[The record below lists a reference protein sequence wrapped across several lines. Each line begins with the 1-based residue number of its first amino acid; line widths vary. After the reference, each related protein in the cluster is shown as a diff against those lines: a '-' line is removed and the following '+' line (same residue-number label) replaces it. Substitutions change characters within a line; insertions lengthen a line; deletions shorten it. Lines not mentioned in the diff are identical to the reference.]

1 MNFAFYSR
9 VAFRNVFRQRKR
21 TFSLGINYSIVTLI
35 LLLVFAFSHGAS
47 RNISSSLSRATSGHI
62 NIAGE
67 NVIDG
72 KIFKGVMDYPR
83 IEGIV
88 RDALGP
94 DTVIYPK
101 YNIWTTT
108 YNKGIPKRVRYY
120 GIYPE
125 LEADFQDQ
133 FKFIEGSW
141 DDFRKNQDGI
151 IVSSVLADYLELEPQ
166 GEVVVSTR
174 TRFGAFNT
182 ATFIVRGV
190 FETDNYFIENLAVA
204 HFDTLRKLDLADEGS
219 ASILTVFVPNP
230 DRIGRD
236 RDLVVDAL
244 KKAGFDASKP
254 ENASDAISATSSASP
269 KYKVEAG
276 QKDTV
281 RLTVATLDEVLG
293 IVGSIVTAINAI
305 GGFLAVLMLFVVV
318 IAIFI
323 NLKMTITDRMQEIG
337 TMRTIG
343 MESKGVVSIFVLEN
357 IFLAAIFVLI
367 GIAVGFGV
375 MAILVF
381 GVTLPVKGAFS
392 LLLDNGR
399 LALRP
404 KGTDIVMIIA
414 AISAFAAIF
423 SYIPSRRAGKIPPA
437 EALRKTT

>member
-1 MNFAFYSR
+1 
-9 VAFRNVFRQRKR
+9 
-21 TFSLGINYSIVTLI
+21 
-35 LLLVFAFSHGAS
+35 
-47 RNISSSLSRATSGHI
+47 
-62 NIAGE
+62 
-67 NVIDG
+67 
-72 KIFKGVMDYPR
+72 
-83 IEGIV
+83 
-88 RDALGP
+88 
-94 DTVIYPK
+94 
-101 YNIWTTT
+101 
-108 YNKGIPKRVRYY
+108 
-120 GIYPE
+120 
-125 LEADFQDQ
+125 
-133 FKFIEGSW
+133 
-141 DDFRKNQDGI
+141 
-151 IVSSVLADYLELEPQ
+151 
-166 GEVVVSTR
+166 
-174 TRFGAFNT
+174 
-182 ATFIVRGV
+182 
-190 FETDNYFIENLAVA
+190 
-204 HFDTLRKLDLADEGS
+204 
-219 ASILTVFVPNP
+219 
-230 DRIGRD
+230 
-236 RDLVVDAL
+236 
-244 KKAGFDASKP
+244 
-254 ENASDAISATSSASP
+254 
-269 KYKVEAG
+269 VEAG

>member
-1 MNFAFYSR
+1 MNLGFYSR

-21 TFSLGINYSIVTLI
+21 TFSLGVNYAIVTLI

-47 RNISSSLSRATSGHI
+47 TNIAESLSRATSGHI

-72 KIFKGVMDYPR
+72 KIYKGVLDYR
-83 IEGIV
+83 KIENIV
-88 RDALGP
+88 RDTLGP

-101 YNIWTTT
+101 YNVWTVT

-120 GIYPE
+120 GIYPK
-125 LEADFQDQ
+125 LETDFQKQ
-133 FKFIEGSW
+133 FEFIEGGW
-141 DDFRKNQDGI
+141 DDFASGSDGI
-151 IVSSVLADYLELEPQ
+151 IVSKELADYLELEPQ

-182 ATFIVRGV
+182 TTFIVRGI
-190 FETDNYFIENLAVA
+190 FDTDNYFIENLAVA
-204 HFDTLRKLDLADEGS
+204 HFETLQKLDLADEDS
-219 ASILTVFVPNP
+219 ASLLTVFVRDPG
-230 DRIGRD
+230 RIDRD
-236 RDLVVDAL
+236 RDRVVDAL
-244 KKAGFDASKP
+244 RAEGFDADKP

-269 KYKVEAG
+269 RYSVEEG
-276 QKDTV
+276 QEDTV

-293 IVGSIVTAINAI
+293 FVGTIVTAIDAI
-305 GGFLAVLMLFVVV
+305 GGFLAALMLFVIV

-323 NLKMTITDRMQEIG
+323 NLKMTITDRMGEIG

-343 MESKGVVSIFVLEN
+343 MESGGVVSIFVLEN
-357 IFLAAIFVLI
+357 IYLALLFVLA
-367 GIAVGFGV
+367 GIAIGFGV
-375 MAILVF
+375 MALLVY
-381 GVTLPVKGAFS
+381 GVTLPAKGAFS

-404 KGTDIVMIIA
+404 RGADIVLIIV

-437 EALRKTT
+437 EALRKKA